1 MLNSKEGNSIYVKS
15 KRYSKNNSNGPLFN
29 IQYDQETPAYIL
41 LISRII
47 NSNIYKIILFIF
59 TVLFNII
66 FKIYTLFGED
76 IRIWLFP
83 KSLDTMFFALTLVF
97 IIYLDFIYFILS

>member
-59 TVLFNII
+59 TVLFII
-66 FKIYTLFGED
+66 ILRYIHYLEKILGYGFFL
-76 IRIWLFP
+76 
-83 KSLDTMFFALTLVF
+83 SL
-97 IIYLDFIYFILS
+97 